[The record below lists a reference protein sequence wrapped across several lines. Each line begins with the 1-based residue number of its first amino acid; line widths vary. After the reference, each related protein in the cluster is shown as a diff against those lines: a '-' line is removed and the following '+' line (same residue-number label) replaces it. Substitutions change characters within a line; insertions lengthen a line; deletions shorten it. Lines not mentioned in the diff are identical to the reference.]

1 MGLEETPASLDE
13 LEDDEENKEEEK
25 SVSDGD
31 EDDNGNLNNIVEQV
45 LAAQELAN

>member
-1 MGLEETPASLDE
+1 VGLEETPASLDE
-13 LEDDEENKEEEK
+13 LEDDEQNKEEEK